1 MANPRFYYPNTAAV
15 ALAVDSVVTL
25 PETAAIHATRALR
38 LQAGD
43 SIRVFNGDGL
53 NYSGELLSV
62 KKNEVQV
69 RITAAQPVSNESPLQ
84 ITLAQAISSG
94 DRMDFTIQKAVEM
107 GVTAIQPIASQRSV
121 VKLSGERA
129 EKRREHWQNVV
140 ISACEQSG
148 RAVVPQVAAPLP
160 LADWLSQA
168 PNFAMRLTLSPT
180 ATQSMRQLTPP
191 TSSICLLIGCEGG
204 LTDAEVALAASQGFT
219 AIQLGQRILRTETA
233 ALATLAAIQ
242 TLWGDFN

>member
-1 MANPRFYYPNTAAV
+1 MANPRFYYPPVAALP
-15 ALAVDSVVTL
+15 LAVDAVITL
-25 PETAAIHATRALR
+25 PQAAAVHATRALR

-43 SIRVFNGDGL
+43 SVRVFNGDGQD
-53 NYSGELLSV
+53 YSGLLLSV

-69 RITAAQPVSNESPLQ
+69 RITGAQTVNNESPLQ

-121 VKLSGERA
+121 VKLAGERA

-160 LADWLSQA
+160 LANWLAQA
-168 PNFAMRLTLSPT
+168 PVFATRLTLSPT
-180 ATQSMRQLTPP
+180 ATQSLHQLTQPGG
-191 TSSICLLIGCEGG
+191 SICLLIGCEGG
-204 LTDAEVALAASQGFT
+204 LTDAEIALAASQGFT
-219 AIQLGQRILRTETA
+219 PVQLGQRILRTETA

-242 TLWGDFN
+242 TLWGDF